1 MEFNELIQIIGNI
14 GFPVAVSSYL
24 LIKLEKQLTI
34 LSNSIN
40 KLNTII
46 STKVGMVIDTN
57 DDDNNKLIY

>member
-1 MEFNELIQIIGNI
+1 MEFNELIEIIGNI

-24 LIKLEKQLTI
+24 LIKLEKQLIT

-46 STKVGMVIDTN
+46 STKVGMVIDT
-57 DDDNNKLIY
+57 DEKI

>member
-46 STKVGMVIDTN
+46 SAKVGMVIDTN